1 MRRKI
6 ALTIL
11 AFACASPLCA
21 QNRASDFR
29 INKIDRELITTP
41 QFNYSGGEQKR
52 ETRERW
58 LRVDVQFTTVP
69 AYTDELTFKYYI
81 AMSGKVLSGEVT
93 HVHIL
98 AGREHWSVMYVPP
111 HALAYILEGRPPNTT
126 SIENIAVQL
135 VQKGEV
141 KDELSLAKAKPQWF
155 ADFPALN
162 GFVLR
167 KDETPFAPLFS
178 DFYEQIKPA
187 AR

>member
-1 MRRKI
+1 M
-6 ALTIL
+6 
-11 AFACASPLCA
+11 
-21 QNRASDFR
+21 
-29 INKIDRELITTP
+29 
-41 QFNYSGGEQKR
+41 
-52 ETRERW
+52 
-58 LRVDVQFTTVP
+58 
-69 AYTDELTFKYYI
+69 
-81 AMSGKVLSGEVT
+81 
-93 HVHIL
+93 
-98 AGREHWSVMYVPP
+98 
-111 HALAYILEGRPPNTT
+111 
-126 SIENIAVQL
+126 QL